1 MRTVKVTGAGALG
14 FSCNR
19 FVLHYRWL
27 IYKLQAFLYSVYC
40 TYTLVC
46 KKVAVRHTL
55 RTRQLDSR
63 CTVFTICEMWS

>member
-27 IYKLQAFLYSVYC
+27 IYKSQAFLYSVYC
-40 TYTLVC
+40 TYTLTC
-46 KKVAVRHTL
+46 KKVAVRPTL

-63 CTVFTICEMWS
+63 CMVFTICEMWS